1 MNNENNGRGGPLDLL
16 LAFYIYNFIGW
27 MGEST
32 YCSLGDGELV
42 NRGFLVGPQV
52 PLYGSGAMLLY
63 AVIEP
68 IRRRIGKKW
77 YGIALS
83 ALVAMIAA
91 DALEYLTSLGMEKLF
106 HARWWDYSEKKFNLN
121 GRICLEHTIYWALAG
136 IGSTYILHP
145 ATMRFI
151 AKHIPPKVRTGLVA
165 AFSALFLTDT
175 VVTVLGAI
183 NIGKLSR
190 KLTEV
195 KTQVS
200 ETAEEVRDSAEILIT
215 PLRVSAQET
224 LDEAKAQVA
233 EVQSA
238 FFSLIRRDPEKKKRS
253 LVERISARLLRR
265 RPLQKDIQSRVGA
278 AQELISGLLEQIRS

>member
-1 MNNENNGRGGPLDLL
+1 
-16 LAFYIYNFIGW
+16 
-27 MGEST
+27 
-32 YCSLGDGELV
+32 
-42 NRGFLVGPQV
+42 
-52 PLYGSGAMLLY
+52 
-63 AVIEP
+63 
-68 IRRRIGKKW
+68 
-77 YGIALS
+77 
-83 ALVAMIAA
+83 
-91 DALEYLTSLGMEKLF
+91 
-106 HARWWDYSEKKFNLN
+106 
-121 GRICLEHTIYWALAG
+121 
-136 IGSTYILHP
+136 
-145 ATMRFI
+145 MRFI
-151 AKHIPPKVRTGLVA
+151 AKQIPPKVRTGLVA

-195 KTQVS
+195 KTQVT